1 MLLLRGAEKEASQVD
16 CACHR
21 FFENANYAF
30 KLYKGCM
37 WKMQFGSSN

>member
-30 KLYKGCM
+30 KLYKGCHVEDAI
-37 WKMQFGSSN
+37 WQF